1 MLYNIVCVPDALISL
16 GHHII
21 NCSLPFDKLVPLMV
35 SLLKREISLMT
46 DERYAYFCLYGKIFR
61 IKLVIILL

>member
-1 MLYNIVCVPDALISL
+1 MFYNIVCVPDALISL

-46 DERYAYFCLYGKIFR
+46 DERYAYFCLYG
-61 IKLVIILL
+61 